1 MRYEICVEGHLHPR
15 WSATL
20 YDMQVTHLTDGTTSL
35 EGQLPD
41 DAAIYGLLAKLRDL
55 GLTLVSV
62 RRQLNGDCRRS
73 ISSGDD

>member
-20 YDMQVTHLTDGTTSL
+20 YDIQVTHLTDGTTSL
-35 EGQLPD
+35 EGPLPD

-62 RRQLNGDCRRS
+62 RRQP
-73 ISSGDD
+73 SGDWSRSTSPGDE